1 MLILKD
7 LSKSFLI
14 DQSESRI
21 NVLNSLNLSIE
32 TGTTVALTGPS
43 GSGKSTLLNLISGIE
58 DVSSGSIIINDQMIN
73 RLSQNELCKF
83 RNQNIGMIF
92 QFFNLINDLTVIENI
107 SLPLLMRGINKKSIM
122 KTVGNLID
130 SIGLRDRASYTTN
143 LLSGGEAQRVAIARA
158 LVTKPSIILAD
169 EPTGN
174 LDGETGAK
182 IMDLLFELH
191 REKGTT
197 MVLISHDTELADRCG
212 RTITLADGKIKE

>member
-21 NVLNSLNLSIE
+21 DVLNSLNLSIE

-43 GSGKSTLLNLISGIE
+43 GSGKSTLLNLISGID

-73 RLSQNELCKF
+73 DLSQNELCNF

-174 LDGETGAK
+174 LDKKNTTNIIDILIQLCKENKSTL
-182 IMDLLFELH
+182 IMVTHDNDLLTKFD
-191 REKGTT
+191 KTY
-197 MVLISHDTELADRCG
+197 
-212 RTITLADGKIKE
+212 TIESGKIL

>member
-1 MLILKD
+1 MLVLKD

-14 DQSESRI
+14 DQSKSRI

-58 DVSSGSIIINDQMIN
+58 DASSGSIIINDQMIN
-73 RLSQNELCKF
+73 DLSQNELCNF

-107 SLPLLMRGINKKSIM
+107 SLPLLMRGVNKKSIL
-122 KTVGNLID
+122 KTVDNLID
-130 SIGLRDRASYTTN
+130 SIGLRDRASFTPN

-174 LDGETGAK
+174 LDKSNTTNIINILIQLCKENRSTL
-182 IMDLLFELH
+182 IMVTHDNDLLTKFDQ
-191 REKGTT
+191 TY
-197 MVLISHDTELADRCG
+197 
-212 RTITLADGKIKE
+212 TIESGKIL

>member
-1 MLILKD
+1 LILKD
-7 LSKSFLI
+7 LSKSFLL

-21 NVLNSLNLSIE
+21 NVLNSINLSIE

-58 DVSSGSIIINDQMIN
+58 DASSGSIIINDRMIN
-73 RLSQNELCKF
+73 DLSQNELCNF

-107 SLPLLMRGINKKSIM
+107 SLPLLMRGVNKKSIL
-122 KTVGNLID
+122 KTVDNLID
-130 SIGLRDRASYTTN
+130 SIGLRDRASFTPN

-174 LDGETGAK
+174 LDKRNTTNIINILIQLCKENRSTL
-182 IMDLLFELH
+182 IMVTHDNDLLTKFDQ
-191 REKGTT
+191 TY
-197 MVLISHDTELADRCG
+197 
-212 RTITLADGKIKE
+212 TIESGKIL

>member
-1 MLILKD
+1 MLVLKD

-14 DQSESRI
+14 DQSKSRI

-43 GSGKSTLLNLISGIE
+43 GSGKSTLLNLISGID

-73 RLSQNELCKF
+73 DLSQNELCNF
-83 RNQNIGMIF
+83 RNQNIGMVF
-92 QFFNLINDLTVIENI
+92 KFFNLINDLTVIENI

-174 LDGETGAK
+174 LDKKNTTNIIDILIQLCKENRSTL
-182 IMDLLFELH
+182 IMVTHDNDLLTKFD
-191 REKGTT
+191 KTY
-197 MVLISHDTELADRCG
+197 
-212 RTITLADGKIKE
+212 TIESGKIL

>member
-1 MLILKD
+1 MLVLKD

-14 DQSESRI
+14 DQSKSRI

-43 GSGKSTLLNLISGIE
+43 GSGKSTLLNLISGID

-73 RLSQNELCKF
+73 DLNQNELCNF
-83 RNQNIGMIF
+83 RNQNIGMVF

-169 EPTGN
+169 EPTWN
-174 LDGETGAK
+174 LDKKNTTNIIDILIQLCKENKSTL
-182 IMDLLFELH
+182 IMVTHDNDLLTKFD
-191 REKGTT
+191 KTY
-197 MVLISHDTELADRCG
+197 
-212 RTITLADGKIKE
+212 TIESGKIL

>member
-14 DQSESRI
+14 DQSDSKI

-32 TGTTVALTGPS
+32 TGATVALTGPS
-43 GSGKSTLLNLISGIE
+43 GSGKSTLLNLISGID

-73 RLSQNELCKF
+73 DLSQNELCNF

-122 KTVGNLID
+122 KTVDNLID
-130 SIGLRDRASYTTN
+130 SIGLRDRASFTTN

-174 LDGETGAK
+174 LDKKNTTNIIDILIQLCKENKSTL
-182 IMDLLFELH
+182 IMVTHDNDLLTKFD
-191 REKGTT
+191 KTY
-197 MVLISHDTELADRCG
+197 
-212 RTITLADGKIKE
+212 TIESGKIL

>member
-14 DQSESRI
+14 DQSESKI

-32 TGTTVALTGPS
+32 TGATVALTGPS
-43 GSGKSTLLNLISGIE
+43 GSGKSTLLNLISGID

-73 RLSQNELCKF
+73 DLNQNELCNF
-83 RNQNIGMIF
+83 RNQNIGMVF

-174 LDGETGAK
+174 LDKKNTTNIIDILIQLCKENKSTL
-182 IMDLLFELH
+182 IMVTHDNDLLTKFD
-191 REKGTT
+191 KTY
-197 MVLISHDTELADRCG
+197 
-212 RTITLADGKIKE
+212 TIESGKIL

>member
-14 DQSESRI
+14 DQSGSRI
-21 NVLNSLNLSIE
+21 NVLNNLNLSIE

-43 GSGKSTLLNLISGIE
+43 GSGKSTLLNLISGI
-58 DVSSGSIIINDQMIN
+58 DDISSGSIIINDQMIN
-73 RLSQNELCKF
+73 DLSQNELCNF

-122 KTVGNLID
+122 KIVSNLID
-130 SIGLRDRASYTTN
+130 SIGLRERALYTTN

-174 LDGETGAK
+174 LDKKNTTNIIDILIQLCKENKSTL
-182 IMDLLFELH
+182 IMVTHDNDLLTKFD
-191 REKGTT
+191 KTY
-197 MVLISHDTELADRCG
+197 
-212 RTITLADGKIKE
+212 TIESGKIL

>member
-1 MLILKD
+1 MLVLKD

-14 DQSESRI
+14 DQSKSRI

-43 GSGKSTLLNLISGIE
+43 GSGKSTLLNLISGID

-73 RLSQNELCKF
+73 DLSQNELCNF

-174 LDGETGAK
+174 LDKKNTTNIIDILIQLCKENKSTL
-182 IMDLLFELH
+182 IMVTHDNDLLTKFD
-191 REKGTT
+191 KTY
-197 MVLISHDTELADRCG
+197 
-212 RTITLADGKIKE
+212 TIESGKIL

>member
-14 DQSESRI
+14 DQSESKI

-32 TGTTVALTGPS
+32 TGATVALTGPS
-43 GSGKSTLLNLISGIE
+43 GSGKSTLLNLISGID

-73 RLSQNELCKF
+73 DLSQNELCNF
-83 RNQNIGMIF
+83 RNQNIGMVF

-107 SLPLLMRGINKKSIM
+107 SLPLLMSGINKKSIM

-174 LDGETGAK
+174 LDKKNTTNIIDILIQLCKENKSTL
-182 IMDLLFELH
+182 IMVTHDNDLLTKFD
-191 REKGTT
+191 KTY
-197 MVLISHDTELADRCG
+197 
-212 RTITLADGKIKE
+212 TIESGKIL

>member
-21 NVLNSLNLSIE
+21 NVLNSINLSIE

-58 DVSSGSIIINDQMIN
+58 DASSGSIIINDQMIN
-73 RLSQNELCKF
+73 HLSQNELCNF

-107 SLPLLMRGINKKSIM
+107 SLPLLMRGVNKKSIL
-122 KTVGNLID
+122 KTVDNLID
-130 SIGLRDRASYTTN
+130 SIGLRDRASFTPN

-174 LDGETGAK
+174 LDKRNTTNIINILIQLCKENRSTL
-182 IMDLLFELH
+182 IMVTHDNDLLTKFDQ
-191 REKGTT
+191 TY
-197 MVLISHDTELADRCG
+197 
-212 RTITLADGKIKE
+212 TIESGKIL

>member
-1 MLILKD
+1 MLVLKD

-14 DQSESRI
+14 DQSKSRI

-43 GSGKSTLLNLISGIE
+43 GSGKSTLLNLISGID

-73 RLSQNELCKF
+73 DLSQNELCNF
-83 RNQNIGMIF
+83 RNQNIGMVF

-174 LDGETGAK
+174 LDKKNTTNIIDILIQLCKENKSTL
-182 IMDLLFELH
+182 IMVTHDNDLLTKFDQ
-191 REKGTT
+191 TY
-197 MVLISHDTELADRCG
+197 
-212 RTITLADGKIKE
+212 TIESGKIL

>member
-14 DQSESRI
+14 DQSGSRI
-21 NVLNSLNLSIE
+21 NVLNNLNLSIE

-43 GSGKSTLLNLISGIE
+43 GSGKSTLLNLISGI
-58 DVSSGSIIINDQMIN
+58 DDISSGSIIINDQMIN
-73 RLSQNELCKF
+73 DLSQNELCNF

-174 LDGETGAK
+174 LDKKNTTNIIDILIQLCKENKSTL
-182 IMDLLFELH
+182 IMVTHDNDLLTKFD
-191 REKGTT
+191 KTY
-197 MVLISHDTELADRCG
+197 
-212 RTITLADGKIKE
+212 TIESGKIL

>member
-1 MLILKD
+1 MLVLKD

-21 NVLNSLNLSIE
+21 NVINSINLSIE

-43 GSGKSTLLNLISGIE
+43 GSGKSTLLNLISGID

-73 RLSQNELCKF
+73 DLSQNELCNF

-174 LDGETGAK
+174 LDKKNTTNIIDMLIQLCKENKSTL
-182 IMDLLFELH
+182 IMVTHDNDLLTKLD
-191 REKGTT
+191 KTY
-197 MVLISHDTELADRCG
+197 
-212 RTITLADGKIKE
+212 TIESGKIL

>member
-14 DQSESRI
+14 DQSGSRI
-21 NVLNSLNLSIE
+21 NVLNNLNLSIE

-43 GSGKSTLLNLISGIE
+43 GSGKSTLLNLISGI
-58 DVSSGSIIINDQMIN
+58 DDISSGSIIINDQMIN
-73 RLSQNELCKF
+73 DLSQNELCNF

-122 KTVGNLID
+122 KIVSNLID
-130 SIGLRDRASYTTN
+130 SIGLRERALYTTN

-174 LDGETGAK
+174 LDKKNTANIIDILIQLCKENKSTL
-182 IMDLLFELH
+182 IMVTHDNDLLTKFD
-191 REKGTT
+191 KTY
-197 MVLISHDTELADRCG
+197 
-212 RTITLADGKIKE
+212 TIESGKIL

>member
-14 DQSESRI
+14 DQSKSRI

-43 GSGKSTLLNLISGIE
+43 GSGKSTLLNLISGID

-73 RLSQNELCKF
+73 DLSQNELCNF
-83 RNQNIGMIF
+83 RNQNIGMVF

-174 LDGETGAK
+174 LDKKNTTNIIDILIQLCKENKSTLS
-182 IMDLLFELH
+182 MVTHDNDLLTKFE
-191 REKGTT
+191 KTY
-197 MVLISHDTELADRCG
+197 
-212 RTITLADGKIKE
+212 TIESGKIL

>member
-1 MLILKD
+1 MLVLKD

-14 DQSESRI
+14 DQSKSRI

-43 GSGKSTLLNLISGIE
+43 GSGKSTLLNLISGID

-73 RLSQNELCKF
+73 DLSQNELCNF

-122 KTVGNLID
+122 KIVGNLID
-130 SIGLRDRASYTTN
+130 SIGLRERALYTTN

-174 LDGETGAK
+174 LDKKNTTNIIDILIQLCKENKSTL
-182 IMDLLFELH
+182 IMVTHDNDLLTKFD
-191 REKGTT
+191 KTY
-197 MVLISHDTELADRCG
+197 
-212 RTITLADGKIKE
+212 TIESGKIL

>member
-7 LSKSFLI
+7 LSKSFLL

-21 NVLNSLNLSIE
+21 NVLNSINLSIE

-58 DVSSGSIIINDQMIN
+58 DASSGSIIINDQMIN
-73 RLSQNELCKF
+73 HLSQNELCNF

-107 SLPLLMRGINKKSIM
+107 SLPLLMRGVNKKSIL
-122 KTVGNLID
+122 KTVDSLID
-130 SIGLRDRASYTTN
+130 SIGLTDRASYTTN

-174 LDGETGAK
+174 LDKRNTTNIINILIQLCKENRSTL
-182 IMDLLFELH
+182 IMVTHDNDLLTKFDQ
-191 REKGTT
+191 TY
-197 MVLISHDTELADRCG
+197 
-212 RTITLADGKIKE
+212 TIESGKIL

>member
-14 DQSESRI
+14 DQSDSKI
-21 NVLNSLNLSIE
+21 NVLNSINLSIE
-32 TGTTVALTGPS
+32 TGATVALTGPS
-43 GSGKSTLLNLISGIE
+43 GSGKSTLLNLISGID

-73 RLSQNELCKF
+73 DLSQNELCNF

-122 KTVGNLID
+122 KTVGNLIE
-130 SIGLRDRASYTTN
+130 SIGLRDRASFTTN

-174 LDGETGAK
+174 LDKKNTTNIIDILIQLCKENKSTL
-182 IMDLLFELH
+182 IMVTHDNDLLTKFD
-191 REKGTT
+191 KTY
-197 MVLISHDTELADRCG
+197 
-212 RTITLADGKIKE
+212 TIESGKIL

>member
-21 NVLNSLNLSIE
+21 DVLNSLNLSIE

-43 GSGKSTLLNLISGIE
+43 GSGKSTLLNLISGID

-73 RLSQNELCKF
+73 DLNQNELCNF
-83 RNQNIGMIF
+83 RNQNIGMVF

-174 LDGETGAK
+174 LDKKNTTNIIDILIQLCKENKSTL
-182 IMDLLFELH
+182 IMVTHDNDLLTKFD
-191 REKGTT
+191 KTY
-197 MVLISHDTELADRCG
+197 
-212 RTITLADGKIKE
+212 TIESGKIL

>member
-14 DQSESRI
+14 DQSKSRI

-43 GSGKSTLLNLISGIE
+43 GSGKSTLLNLISGID

-73 RLSQNELCKF
+73 DLNQNELCNF
-83 RNQNIGMIF
+83 RNQNIGMVF

-107 SLPLLMRGINKKSIM
+107 SLPLLMRGVNKKSIL
-122 KTVGNLID
+122 KTVDNLID
-130 SIGLRDRASYTTN
+130 SIGLRDRASFTPN

-174 LDGETGAK
+174 LDKRNTTNIINILIQLCKENRSTL
-182 IMDLLFELH
+182 IMVTHDNDLLTKFDQ
-191 REKGTT
+191 TY
-197 MVLISHDTELADRCG
+197 
-212 RTITLADGKIKE
+212 TIESGKIL

>member
-14 DQSESRI
+14 DQSESRV
-21 NVLNSLNLSIE
+21 NVLNNLNLSIE

-43 GSGKSTLLNLISGIE
+43 GSGKSTLLNLISGID
-58 DVSSGSIIINDQMIN
+58 DVSSGSIIINDQIIN
-73 RLSQNELCKF
+73 DLSQNELCNF

-130 SIGLRDRASYTTN
+130 SIGLRDRASFTTN

-174 LDGETGAK
+174 LDKRNTTNIINILIQLCKENRSTL
-182 IMDLLFELH
+182 IMVTHDNNLLTKFDHTYMIE
-191 REKGTT
+191 
-197 MVLISHDTELADRCG
+197 S
-212 RTITLADGKIKE
+212 GKIL

>member
-1 MLILKD
+1 MLVLKD

-14 DQSESRI
+14 DQSKSRM

-43 GSGKSTLLNLISGIE
+43 GSGKSTLLNLISGID

-73 RLSQNELCKF
+73 DLSQNELCNF
-83 RNQNIGMIF
+83 RNQNIGMVF

-130 SIGLRDRASYTTN
+130 NIGLRDRASYTTS

-174 LDGETGAK
+174 LDKKNTTNIIDILIQLCKENKSTL
-182 IMDLLFELH
+182 IMVTHDNDLLTKFDQ
-191 REKGTT
+191 TY
-197 MVLISHDTELADRCG
+197 
-212 RTITLADGKIKE
+212 TIESGKIL

>member
-7 LSKSFLI
+7 LSKSFLL

-21 NVLNSLNLSIE
+21 NVLNSINLSIE

-58 DVSSGSIIINDQMIN
+58 DASSGSIIINDRMIN
-73 RLSQNELCKF
+73 DLSQNELCNF

-107 SLPLLMRGINKKSIM
+107 SLPLLMRGVNKKSIL
-122 KTVGNLID
+122 KTVDSLID
-130 SIGLRDRASYTTN
+130 SIGLTERASYTTN

-174 LDGETGAK
+174 LDKRNTTNIINILIQLCKENRSTL
-182 IMDLLFELH
+182 IMVTHDNDLLTKFDQ
-191 REKGTT
+191 TY
-197 MVLISHDTELADRCG
+197 
-212 RTITLADGKIKE
+212 TIESGKIL

>member
-1 MLILKD
+1 
-7 LSKSFLI
+7 LI
-14 DQSESRI
+14 DQSKSRI

-43 GSGKSTLLNLISGIE
+43 GSGKSTLLNLISGID

-73 RLSQNELCKF
+73 DLNQNELCNF
-83 RNQNIGMIF
+83 RNQNIGMVF

-174 LDGETGAK
+174 LDKKNTTNIIDILIQLCKENKSTL
-182 IMDLLFELH
+182 IMVTHDNDLLTKFD
-191 REKGTT
+191 KTY
-197 MVLISHDTELADRCG
+197 
-212 RTITLADGKIKE
+212 TIESGKIL

>member
-14 DQSESRI
+14 DQSGSRI
-21 NVLNSLNLSIE
+21 NVLNNLNLSIE

-43 GSGKSTLLNLISGIE
+43 GSGKSTLLNLISGI
-58 DVSSGSIIINDQMIN
+58 DDISSGSIIINDQMIN
-73 RLSQNELCKF
+73 DLSQNELCNF
-83 RNQNIGMIF
+83 RNQNIGMVF

-174 LDGETGAK
+174 LDKKNTTNIIDILIQLCKENKSTL
-182 IMDLLFELH
+182 IMVTHDNDLLTKFD
-191 REKGTT
+191 KTY
-197 MVLISHDTELADRCG
+197 
-212 RTITLADGKIKE
+212 TIESGKIL

>member
-14 DQSESRI
+14 DQSKSRI

-58 DVSSGSIIINDQMIN
+58 DASSGSIIIDDQMIN
-73 RLSQNELCKF
+73 DLSQNELCNF

-107 SLPLLMRGINKKSIM
+107 SLPLLMRGINKKIIL
-122 KTVGNLID
+122 KTVDSLIN
-130 SIGLRDRASYTTN
+130 SIGLTDRASYTTN

-174 LDGETGAK
+174 LDKRNTTNIINILIQLCKENRSTL
-182 IMDLLFELH
+182 IMVTHDNDLLTKFDQTYTIES
-191 REKGTT
+191 GT
-197 MVLISHDTELADRCG
+197 I
-212 RTITLADGKIKE
+212 I

>member
-14 DQSESRI
+14 DQSGSRI
-21 NVLNSLNLSIE
+21 NVLNNLNLSIE
-32 TGTTVALTGPS
+32 TGTSVALTGPS
-43 GSGKSTLLNLISGIE
+43 GSGKSTLLNLISGI
-58 DVSSGSIIINDQMIN
+58 DDISSGSIIINDQMIN
-73 RLSQNELCKF
+73 DLSQNELCNF

-107 SLPLLMRGINKKSIM
+107 SLPLLMRGVNKKSIL
-122 KTVGNLID
+122 KTVDNLID
-130 SIGLRDRASYTTN
+130 SIGLRDRASFTPN

-174 LDGETGAK
+174 LDKRNTTNIINILIQLCKENRSTL
-182 IMDLLFELH
+182 IMVTHDNDLLTKFDQ
-191 REKGTT
+191 TY
-197 MVLISHDTELADRCG
+197 
-212 RTITLADGKIKE
+212 TIESGKIL

>member
-21 NVLNSLNLSIE
+21 NVLNSINLSIE

-58 DVSSGSIIINDQMIN
+58 DASSGSIIINDRMIN
-73 RLSQNELCKF
+73 DLSQNELCNF

-107 SLPLLMRGINKKSIM
+107 SLPLLMRGVNKKSIL
-122 KTVGNLID
+122 KTVDSLID
-130 SIGLRDRASYTTN
+130 SIGLTERASYTTN

-174 LDGETGAK
+174 LDKRNTTNIINILIQLCKENRSTL
-182 IMDLLFELH
+182 IMVTHDNDLLTKFDQ
-191 REKGTT
+191 TY
-197 MVLISHDTELADRCG
+197 
-212 RTITLADGKIKE
+212 TIESGKIL

>member
-7 LSKSFLI
+7 LSKSFLL

-21 NVLNSLNLSIE
+21 NVLNSINLSIE

-58 DVSSGSIIINDQMIN
+58 DASSGSIIINDQMIN
-73 RLSQNELCKF
+73 DLSQNELCNF
-83 RNQNIGMIF
+83 RNKNIGMIF

-107 SLPLLMRGINKKSIM
+107 SLPLLMRGVNKKSIL
-122 KTVGNLID
+122 KTVDSLID
-130 SIGLRDRASYTTN
+130 SIGLTDRASYTTN

-174 LDGETGAK
+174 LDKRNTTNIINILIQLCKENRSTL
-182 IMDLLFELH
+182 IMVTHDNDLLTKFDQ
-191 REKGTT
+191 TY
-197 MVLISHDTELADRCG
+197 
-212 RTITLADGKIKE
+212 TIESGKIL

>member
-7 LSKSFLI
+7 LSKSFLL

-21 NVLNSLNLSIE
+21 NVLNSINLSIE

-58 DVSSGSIIINDQMIN
+58 DASSGSIIINDRMIN
-73 RLSQNELCKF
+73 DLSQNELCNF

-107 SLPLLMRGINKKSIM
+107 SLPLLMRGVNKKSIL
-122 KTVGNLID
+122 KTVDNLID
-130 SIGLRDRASYTTN
+130 SIGLRDRASFTPN

-174 LDGETGAK
+174 LDKRNTTNIINILIQLCKENRSTL
-182 IMDLLFELH
+182 IMVTHDNDLLTKFDQ
-191 REKGTT
+191 TY
-197 MVLISHDTELADRCG
+197 
-212 RTITLADGKIKE
+212 TIESGKIL

>member
-7 LSKSFLI
+7 LSKSFLL

-21 NVLNSLNLSIE
+21 NVLNNINLSIE

-58 DVSSGSIIINDQMIN
+58 DASSGSIIINDQMIN
-73 RLSQNELCKF
+73 DLSQNELCNF

-122 KTVGNLID
+122 KTVGNLIE
-130 SIGLRDRASYTTN
+130 SIGLRDRASFTTN

-174 LDGETGAK
+174 LDKKNTTNIIDILIQLCKENKSTL
-182 IMDLLFELH
+182 IMVTHDNDLLTKFD
-191 REKGTT
+191 KTY
-197 MVLISHDTELADRCG
+197 
-212 RTITLADGKIKE
+212 TIESGKIL

>member
-14 DQSESRI
+14 DQSKSRI

-43 GSGKSTLLNLISGIE
+43 GSGKSTLLNLISGID

-73 RLSQNELCKF
+73 DLSQNELCNF

-130 SIGLRDRASYTTN
+130 SIGLRDRASFTTN

-174 LDGETGAK
+174 LDKKNTTNIIDILIQLCKENKSTL
-182 IMDLLFELH
+182 IMVTHDNDLLTKFD
-191 REKGTT
+191 KTY
-197 MVLISHDTELADRCG
+197 
-212 RTITLADGKIKE
+212 TIESGKIL

>member
-21 NVLNSLNLSIE
+21 NVLNNLNLSIE

-43 GSGKSTLLNLISGIE
+43 GSGKSTLLNLISGI
-58 DVSSGSIIINDQMIN
+58 DDISSGSIIINDQMIN
-73 RLSQNELCKF
+73 DLSQNELCNF

-122 KTVGNLID
+122 KIVSNLID
-130 SIGLRDRASYTTN
+130 SIGLSERASYTTN

-174 LDGETGAK
+174 LDKKNTTNIIDILIQLCKENKSTL
-182 IMDLLFELH
+182 IMVTHDNDLLTKFD
-191 REKGTT
+191 KTY
-197 MVLISHDTELADRCG
+197 
-212 RTITLADGKIKE
+212 TIESGKIL